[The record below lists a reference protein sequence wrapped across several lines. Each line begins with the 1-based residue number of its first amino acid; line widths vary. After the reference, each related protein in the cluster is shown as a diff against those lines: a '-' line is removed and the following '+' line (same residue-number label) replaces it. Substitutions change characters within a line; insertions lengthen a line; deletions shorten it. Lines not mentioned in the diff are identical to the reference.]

1 MFNLVYEWLDRVMIF
16 MMTFFIIIFRGR
28 MNDAIFDYIN
38 CDIITFLLIFM
49 SVSATIT
56 LLLASEAMNAH
67 LIICISILLILLTII
82 P

>member
-1 MFNLVYEWLDRVMIF
+1 